1 MVRYENRR
9 TFAVSKEKR
18 HIVKIRFL
26 VRVNI
31 LVRFLG
37 FIS

>member
-1 MVRYENRR
+1 MVRNENRR
-9 TFAVSKEKR
+9 TFAVSKEK
-18 HIVKIRFL
+18 KTFSKNRFL